1 MRLTIGRIRRIAALS
16 AALLAV
22 VAGAAL
28 AQQQGSVSGVVT
40 DRAAGMPMGSVRV
53 SVLNTNRSTLTNQ
66 QGRYT
71 IQALPAGTYQV
82 QAAIIGYAAVTSP
95 ATVTPGQA
103 ATVDFALRS
112 AAVSLD
118 AVVVTSPA
126 GEQRARETG
135 NSVTNIALPTKIENQ
150 STPSFSEAI
159 SGLVPGVSAMQAGR
173 TGGTR
178 TRIPIR
184 RPTRLSPAHPPI

>member
-1 MRLTIGRIRRIAALS
+1 MRFTLGRIRRTAALS
-16 AALLAV
+16 AVLLAIG
-22 VAGAAL
+22 AGAAL
-28 AQQQGSVSGVVT
+28 AQQQGSISGAVT
-40 DRAAGMPMGSVRV
+40 DRVAGTPLGSVRV

-71 IQALPAGTYQV
+71 MQALPAGTYQV

-95 ATVTPGQA
+95 AIVTPGQA

-126 GEQRARETG
+126 VDQPAPGARRHG
-135 NSVTNIALPTKIENQ
+135 S
-150 STPSFSEAI
+150 
-159 SGLVPGVSAMQAGR
+159 R
-173 TGGTR
+173 TAA
-178 TRIPIR
+178 P
-184 RPTRLSPAHPPI
+184 LAV